1 MKKNVYLIALGLV
14 TIASSCTEP
23 APPPPPPVPAPV
35 NQMNNLMQQGFNEAT
50 KQLADS
56 NSVLNNALDTLGEVI
71 GDNKEVIGDKVNEGL
86 NALKKLN

>member
-14 TIASSCTEP
+14 TIVSSCTEP

-35 NQMNNLMQQGFNEAT
+35 NQMNNLMQQGLNEAT

-56 NSVLNNALDTLGEVI
+56 NSVLNSALDTLGEVI

-86 NALKKLN
+86 DALKKLK

>member
-14 TIASSCTEP
+14 TIVSSCTEP

-56 NSVLNNALDTLGEVI
+56 NSVLNTALDTLGEVI